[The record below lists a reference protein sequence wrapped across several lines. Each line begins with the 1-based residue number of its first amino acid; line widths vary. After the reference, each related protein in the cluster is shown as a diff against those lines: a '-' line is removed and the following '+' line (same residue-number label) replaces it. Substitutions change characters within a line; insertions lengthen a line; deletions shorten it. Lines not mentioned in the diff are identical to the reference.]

1 MIKGEVQILFFG
13 RKKTKIQ
20 CDNLF
25 MDEMKNYC
33 DGVEWFHYIP
43 CHSWRLSFYVALQ
56 VAPEAHC
63 VTELGPLGCTAN
75 SYRPVGNPQKCC
87 AKNNGKRYKGKN
99 LFYNLLI

>member
-1 MIKGEVQILFFG
+1 
-13 RKKTKIQ
+13 
-20 CDNLF
+20 

-43 CHSWRLSFYVALQ
+43 CHSWRLAFYVALQ

-63 VTELGPLGCTAN
+63 ITELGALGCTAN

-99 LFYNLLI
+99 LFLQFANLAIYFLMGSFDTMVFKCIDRLR

>member
-1 MIKGEVQILFFG
+1 
-13 RKKTKIQ
+13 
-20 CDNLF
+20 

-75 SYRPVGNPQKCC
+75 SYRSVGNPQKCC
-87 AKNNGKRYKGKN
+87 AKNNGKRYKGTN
-99 LFYNLLI
+99 LFLQLANFAIYFLMGSFDTLVFKCIDRLR